1 VTDDAP
7 KQTPD
12 RMALPTDAGVTE
24 PIRKKRSGTAGI
36 LTATLAI
43 MAIGMVI
50 AQLISALHDQ
60 PGPGTSTVCAHLA
73 GAIAGIYCYRIT
85 TTKQGWPKRLT
96 ATALPLITAALLWF
110 YWWS

>member
-7 KQTPD
+7 KDTDP
-12 RMALPTDAGVTE
+12 MGPPTDVGVTE
-24 PIRKKRSGTAGI
+24 PIRKKRSSTAGI
-36 LTATLAI
+36 LTATLVI
-43 MAIGMVI
+43 MAIMLVI
-50 AQLISALHDQ
+50 AQIVSALHNQ
-60 PGPGTSTVCAHLA
+60 PGPGVFPVCAHLA
-73 GAIAGIYCYRIT
+73 GALAGIYCYRVT